1 MDHIATLMMDSF
13 ASKIMAL
20 VAILIVEII
29 APMQV
34 TIKLLNLDSTALQR
48 IQLIAI
54 LIVDKC
60 VITQEKMCGAMF

>member
-1 MDHIATLMMDSF
+1 MMDSF

-20 VAILIVEII
+20 VAILIVETI

-48 IQLIAI
+48 IKLIAI